1 MRKLANQIRLPKK
14 LSPYKNE
21 QLENVVEALREE
33 PLLFHPLRSAIRI
46 SSRSGNI
53 PALVHLDFEQ
63 ICGGRYDWN
72 NVKKI
77 LVEECGWVAPKESE
91 KGLHTSCNI
100 EKCKEYTQFQRF
112 YHCESQMIPFSAI
125 EISLATKKR
134 NLTREEAIREI
145 ENSLGFHSKKYR
157 NIGKC
162 VSFWRTAYNFRLLF
176 FGRGSQQNTS
186 F

>member
-33 PLLFHPLRSAIRI
+33 PLLFHPLQSAIRI

-53 PALVHLDFEQ
+53 PAFVHLDFEQ

-77 LVEECGWVAPKESE
+77 LVEECGWVALKESE
-91 KGLHTSCNI
+91 KGLHTSYNI

-112 YHCESQMIPFSAI
+112 YHCESQMIPFSAL

-145 ENSLGFHSKKYR
+145 ENSLGFSLEEIPEYR
-157 NIGKC
+157 KMCEFLEDGI
-162 VSFWRTAYNFRLLF
+162 
-176 FGRGSQQNTS
+176 
-186 F
+186 